1 MVSNALD
8 RAQLYLSI
16 MIAAGVHAE
25 SKTLAADLY
34 KLAEAM
40 ERPMS
45 VDALALAAPTSHVEL
60 RLRIMTG
67 EEVKVLVPATATV
80 AQVVDAAV
88 AKTDADKSKGRA
100 LVHGDKQLPP
110 KSSLA
115 AHNVIEGSL
124 LTLILTPPVLTTVLK
139 KEPMMPASLSTPAD
153 GELRAY
159 GVVKTGA
166 LAAAAGAAGQPKS
179 LYARCGGIF
188 GIAGFVDHCMDAW
201 MADPVLNANDAVAT
215 WHGRAQRCGFKF
227 LVTQLMGYLCGGP
240 QVYTGTDMAAS
251 HKHLNISEEEWKSFI
266 DGLHEVCGDLGLP
279 QQEVDDV
286 TAVIESM
293 RADCIIQDG
302 ETPPS
307 NPGHA
312 VPPGDLLYARCGGVY
327 PLALMCDRLVDAM
340 LTDESVNIAVDA
352 TRTMASLKYCFTELC
367 CAHAGG
373 PETMTAP
380 SVAATML
387 RLSPSDFVKL
397 LGSVAP
403 SADHLDTPE
412 LGVELAQLLYG
423 AMDLVLKEPPKWD
436 ERTWEHQKAAPSKTH
451 REWRTLVHRIGAE
464 GGLSCV
470 LCARRKRRLP
480 AVDGKGRRR
489 HRRRTA
495 RGKARV

>member
-1 MVSNALD
+1 M
-8 RAQLYLSI
+8 
-16 MIAAGVHAE
+16 H
-25 SKTLAADLY
+25 
-34 KLAEAM
+34 
-40 ERPMS
+40 
-45 VDALALAAPTSHVEL
+45 
-60 RLRIMTG
+60 
-67 EEVKVLVPATATV
+67 
-80 AQVVDAAV
+80 
-88 AKTDADKSKGRA
+88 
-100 LVHGDKQLPP
+100 
-110 KSSLA
+110 
-115 AHNVIEGSL
+115 
-124 LTLILTPPVLTTVLK
+124 
-139 KEPMMPASLSTPAD
+139 
-153 GELRAY
+153 
-159 GVVKTGA
+159 
-166 LAAAAGAAGQPKS
+166 
-179 LYARCGGIF
+179 GGIF

-266 DGLHEVCGDLGLP
+266 DALHEVCGDLGLP

-367 CAHAGG
+367 CANAGG
-373 PETMTAP
+373 LETMTAP

-451 REWRTLVHRIGAE
+451 REWRTGAPNWSKV
-464 GGLSCV
+464 GCPV
-470 LCARRKRRLP
+470 FYVP
-480 AVDGKGRRR
+480 DGKGGFLLPMAKGADATAAAQLAAKHGFAEAAAWWGCTSPANGQGSSLHDR
-489 HRRRTA
+489 HLYSMDEIA
-495 RGKARV
+495 GYEEGMNNIDQQANKALTKRLDKASRLAS